1 MEAVDPTI
9 SLVADAAEILSSS
22 RYGVSM
28 GECVRFPGVREPE
41 AESEPLWRDVLGAQI
56 REIRHREGLSLTET
70 ARRAAISSQYLS
82 EIERGRKEPSSEIV
96 AAVAGALGSSVLEV
110 ASRTVTEMRRL
121 RGDVIRI
128 GRTDFARPTRRPSG
142 PVAMYGLAA

>member
-1 MEAVDPTI
+1 
-9 SLVADAAEILSSS
+9 
-22 RYGVSM
+22 M
-28 GECVRFPGVREPE
+28 GECVQFPGVGEPE
-41 AESEPLWRDVLGAQI
+41 SAAESEPLWRAVLGAQL
-56 REIRHREGLSLTET
+56 REIRHREALTLTET

-110 ASRTVTEMRRL
+110 AARTVAEMQRL
-121 RGDVIRI
+121 RGDVVRI
-128 GRTDFARPTRRPSG
+128 GRADFARPSRRPSG

>member
-1 MEAVDPTI
+1 
-9 SLVADAAEILSSS
+9 
-22 RYGVSM
+22 M

-41 AESEPLWRDVLGAQI
+41 TEAEPLAEPLWRDVLGGQI

-70 ARRAAISSQYLS
+70 ARRAAISAQYLS

-96 AAVAGALGSSVLEV
+96 AAVAGALDSSVLEI
-110 ASRTVTEMRRL
+110 AGRTVTEMRRL
-121 RGDVIRI
+121 RGTVVS
-128 GRTDFARPTRRPSG
+128 FARPSRRPTG